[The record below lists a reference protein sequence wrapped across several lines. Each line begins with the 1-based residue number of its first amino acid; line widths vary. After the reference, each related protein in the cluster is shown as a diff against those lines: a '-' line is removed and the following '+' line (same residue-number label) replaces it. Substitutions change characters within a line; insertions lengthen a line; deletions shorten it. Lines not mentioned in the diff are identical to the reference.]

1 MKNNIDYIYEYS
13 DLNLFQ
19 TRVKVLT
26 GHYADLVL
34 EFGGSGLEQSEGVNN
49 FHFTYTLYAI
59 PERLSNYKLRGTPDF
74 EQFLSDLLIDIID
87 DRRNDPDMIAKLDN
101 ATGDLGPVIS
111 SIMLAPQFY
120 SQNTATVI

>member
-34 EFGGSGLEQSEGVNN
+34 EFGGSALEQSEEVNK
-49 FHFTYTLYAI
+49 FHFDYMLYAI
-59 PERLSNYKLRGTPDF
+59 PENLSKYKLRGTPDF
-74 EQFLSDLLIDIID
+74 EQFLSDLLIAIIV
-87 DRRNDPDMIAKLDN
+87 DRREDENWKSKLDN
-101 ATGDLGPVIS
+101 ATQLNWVTS
-111 SIMLAPQFY
+111 TIMLDPKFYPQ
-120 SQNTATVI
+120 SSATVI